1 MRYRSS
7 IFHTFMYY
15 MLGASFFSILA
26 VGYFWISQEY
36 KLFKLE
42 SEQIKHDHIESQKRL
57 VRNEVE
63 KVVDYLYYMRSLR
76 EKRLKDSI
84 RDRVYEAC
92 DIAENIYNENKSTK
106 SNDEIIRM
114 IKDALRPIRFSDG
127 RGYYFATT
135 IEGIEV
141 LFADR
146 PEYEG
151 TDMLDFRDTRGKY
164 IIRDM
169 IDIVSRDGEG
179 YYEYSW
185 TKPNG
190 PGNDYPKI
198 AYVKLF
204 EPLGFF
210 IGTGEYLDDVED
222 GIKREILDRI
232 ASIRFGTEGY
242 IFVVSYDGVTLMNDT
257 QRELI
262 GLNIWDMSDPNGVKV
277 IQEERRAASV
287 PGGDF
292 IDYVWEK
299 PTTGQKSPKISF
311 VRGIEEWEWMIGA
324 GVYVDEFQ
332 HLIEQNRTELTLRI
346 RNNILKI
353 SVILLALLAVFYTIA
368 RYFTGSIRKSFEVF
382 SRFFENAATMAVPI
396 VSESLRY
403 DEFISLAQSANSMLE
418 NRKKAEDA
426 LKDSEKR
433 YRRLFEQ
440 SYDAVFIHDFDGTI
454 QDVNESATATLGYGK
469 DELLNLTMRQLYP
482 EKAITVFS
490 EGIEHARAHTSHRFE
505 SRMLTKNG
513 NEIHVDVSMRVIDAS
528 RGIVQEIVRDVTEQ
542 KRLEEQLQIR
552 ERMDSLGTLAGGIAH
567 DFNNL
572 LAGIMG
578 NLDLLRFGNENRLTS
593 EMQGNIDEAFRACER
608 SAMLIK
614 DIQSLSTGSVAV
626 FTSVDVY
633 SVAREVFA
641 ILERTTDRLIEK
653 KIDFDE
659 GRFYVFGK
667 SDQIHQVFLNLGTN
681 AVQAIEEKGVT
692 PGDSIT
698 VSAVE
703 YNAGTDDR
711 MGLLPREYIAIS
723 FTDTGTGMN
732 DEVRNRAFDPLFST
746 KQRGT
751 NKGQGLG
758 LAMVYNIVTRGHNGH
773 ISIDTA
779 PGFGTTFVMYL
790 PKADFLAEDIT
801 EDESADL
808 RGSENILIVEDEEAV
823 REVARKILNNY
834 GYKTITAVNGREGID
849 LYRMNRESVDLVLLD
864 LTMPVMSGRMVL
876 EELNTVDP
884 DVRVLIASGHSEE
897 EIKNLPA
904 ARGYVKKPYKTRELI
919 STIRTILDS

>member
-1 MRYRSS
+1 
-7 IFHTFMYY
+7 MYY
-15 MLGASFFSILA
+15 MLSVSFFSILA

-36 KLFKLE
+36 KLFKNE
-42 SEQIKHDHIESQKRL
+42 AEQIKLDHIESQKVL
-57 VRNEVE
+57 IKNEVE

-76 EKRLKDSI
+76 EKRLEDSI

-92 DIAENIYNENKSTK
+92 DIAENIYIENKGTA
-106 SNDEIIRM
+106 SNDDIMKM

-135 IEGIEV
+135 LEGVEI

-151 TDMLDFRDTRGKY
+151 TVMLDFRDTRGKY

-169 IDIVSRDGEG
+169 IDIVSREGEG
-179 YYEYSW
+179 FYEYSW
-185 TKPNG
+185 TKPNM
-190 PGNDYPKI
+190 PGNDFPKI
-198 AYVKLF
+198 AYVKLL

-222 GIKREILDRI
+222 GIKEEIFDRI

-262 GLNIWDMSDPNGVKV
+262 GLNIWDMTDPNGVKV
-277 IQEERRAASV
+277 IQEERRAASA
-287 PGGDF
+287 PNGDF
-292 IDYVWEK
+292 IEYVWEK

-332 HLIEQNRTELTLRI
+332 HLIDQNRAELARRI
-346 RNNILKI
+346 WHDILKI
-353 SVILLALLAVFYTIA
+353 SLILLALLAVFYAIA
-368 RYFTGSIRKSFEVF
+368 RYFTGSIRSGFEVF
-382 SRFFENAATMAVPI
+382 ATFFENAATMSVPI
-396 VSESLRY
+396 VPESLRY
-403 DEFISLAQSANSMLE
+403 DEFKSLAQSANSMLE

-454 QDVNESATATLGYGK
+454 QDVNESASATLGYCK
-469 DELLNLTMRQLYP
+469 DELLTMTMRQLYP
-482 EKAITVFS
+482 EKAIKVFFES
-490 EGIEHARAHTSHRFE
+490 IEHARAHTSHRFE
-505 SRMLTKNG
+505 SRMLTKSG

-528 RGIVQEIVRDVTEQ
+528 RGSIQEIVRDITEQ

-578 NLDLLRFGNENRLTS
+578 NLDLLRFGNEDRLTR

-614 DIQSLSTGSVAV
+614 DIQSLSTGSVTA

-633 SVAREVFA
+633 AVAREVFT
-641 ILERTTDRLIEK
+641 ILERTTDKLIEK
-653 KIDFDE
+653 KIDFAE
-659 GRFYVFGK
+659 GRFFVFGK
-667 SDQIHQVFLNLGTN
+667 SDQIHQIFLNLGTN
-681 AVQAIEEKGVT
+681 AVQAIEEKGVM
-692 PGDSIT
+692 PGDCIT
-698 VSAVE
+698 VSAGSYTAV
-703 YNAGTDDR
+703 ADDP
-711 MGLLPREYIAIS
+711 MGLLPREYVAIS
-723 FTDTGTGMN
+723 FSDTGTGMT
-732 DEVRNRAFDPLFST
+732 DDVRSRAFDPLFST
-746 KQRGT
+746 KQRGA

-758 LAMVYNIVTRGHNGH
+758 LAMVYNIVTRGHNGQ
-773 ISIDTA
+773 IRIDTT
-779 PGFGTTFVMYL
+779 PGYGTTFVMYL
-790 PKADFLAEDIT
+790 PKADFIVQDSEK
-801 EDESADL
+801 DESIDL
-808 RGSENILIVEDEEAV
+808 HGNENILIVEDEEAV
-823 REVARKILNNY
+823 REVARKMLVY
-834 GYKTITAVNGREGID
+834 FGYKTVTAVNGREGID
-849 LYRMNRESVDLVLLD
+849 LYSMNRESIDLVLLD
-864 LTMPVMSGRMVL
+864 LTMPVMSGRTVL
-876 EELNTVDP
+876 EELHAVNP
-884 DVRVLIASGHSEE
+884 DVKVLIASGHSEE
-897 EIKNLPA
+897 EIKNLPV
-904 ARGYVKKPYKTRELI
+904 ARGFVKKPYKTKELI
-919 STIRTILDS
+919 KTIRDILDS